1 MGLLH
6 IDDTNN
12 VGQILFLQF
21 AIPIYWDISKTVLVI
36 FCSSEVR
43 AMVVA
48 VQQPLGEC
56 TAIFTVG
63 IVKHRPPPCAV
74 TMHKT

>member
-6 IDDTNN
+6 VDDTNN

-36 FCSSEVR
+36 FC
-43 AMVVA
+43 
-48 VQQPLGEC
+48 
-56 TAIFTVG
+56 
-63 IVKHRPPPCAV
+63 
-74 TMHKT
+74 